1 MMKKILGLCFL
12 FIMMGCTDETF
23 NDVSTNV
30 DDVEFYATLE
40 GSDSRT
46 YVDEQVR
53 MRWTAEDYV
62 TIFKKTTYNRKFM
75 FTGKTGSN
83 AGGFKQI
90 SVDDDFW
97 FGYDVDANYA
107 VYPHS
112 DDITLDETDLFLTVN
127 LPSEQTYVENSFGL
141 GANTMVAVSESG
153 QLMFKNVGSFLRIR
167 LYGENT
173 AVSSITLTSKRETIA
188 GEAKITPQL
197 DGFPTCEMTG
207 SGKSIR
213 LTCPTPVTISSN
225 ADAPTDFWMVVPP
238 VVLSSGFSITV
249 TNSEGN
255 TQVFDVAKSF
265 TFERNKY
272 YDMAREVSIASDI
285 PYVTFT
291 ADEVQTLTMTKA
303 VEKLEY
309 SVGGGEW
316 AELGTSIV
324 AFGGENGNL
333 RLRGKNRYGTASGQ
347 LGYSNFT
354 YSTIKFGNVTSVA
367 CSGDIRTLLDYE
379 NYLTVYTGNAMFSYL
394 FSGCS
399 NLTSAPKLPATDL
412 KASCYLRMFSY
423 CTNLKIAPEL
433 PATTLK
439 AYCYDGMFRE
449 CKSLI
454 VAPELPATSLAP
466 MCYYEM
472 FYGCSNIT
480 IVPNKLP
487 AITLAESCY
496 RYMFLE
502 CISLK
507 NAPELPAKS
516 LASYCYS
523 SMFGSCSSLINAP
536 DLPATSLASNCYS
549 SMFGGCNSLTKSP
562 ELPATELAESC
573 YEAMFSGCSSLRDT
587 PDLPATNLASRCYHG
602 MFSDCSNLMNTSE
615 LPATTLANECYM
627 GMFSGCSSLT
637 NAPQLPATV
646 LAYYC
651 YHTMFSECSSLTNT
665 PDLPATTLADNCYT
679 GMFIGCVS
687 LTKAPELPATTLAN
701 ECYSTMFSRCVSL
714 TNAPELPAT
723 TLASSCYSSMFYGCS
738 SLTNAP
744 ELPATTLATSCYSWM
759 FGHCSKLNNI
769 TMLATDISASGC
781 LNNWLYGVASTGTFT
796 KAEEMESL
804 PEGSSGI
811 PTNWTVQNYS
821 E

>member
-112 DDITLDETDLFLTVN
+112 DDITLDETGLFLTVN

-225 ADAPTDFWMVVPP
+225 ADAPTNFWMVVPP

-291 ADEVQTLTMTKA
+291 ADAVQTLTMTKA
-303 VEKLEY
+303 VETLEY

-316 AELGTSIV
+316 AELGTNIV
-324 AFGGENGNL
+324 IFGGEYGNL
-333 RLRGKNRYGTASGQ
+333 RLRGKNAYGTANPYNSPV
-347 LGYSNFT
+347 YSEF
-354 YSTIKFGNVTSVA
+354 KFGNAASVS
-367 CSGDIRTLLDYE
+367 CTGDIRTLLDYE
-379 NYLTVYTGNAMFSYL
+379 NHLTVNTRMATFKRL
-394 FSGCS
+394 FANCS
-399 NLTSAPKLPATDL
+399 NLTSAPQLPAIELGNWCYEGMFLGCSSLTIAPELPATDL
-412 KASCYLRMFSY
+412 SYHCYYNMFNGCSSLTSPPELPAMTLTERCYFSMFKGCNNLTSPPKLPAMTLTEQCYSNMFYGCSSLMYPPELPAMTLAEQCYSGMFYGCSSLTTVPELPATTLSEYCYYQMFYDCSNIKVALELPATVLTSSCYRQMFYNCSSLINAPQLPATNLASECYSHMFSY
-423 CTNLKIAPEL
+423 CNSLLVAPELPATVLASSCYSGMFACCTSLIEAPKLPATILADYCYDGMFHWCSHLTTASELPATTLATGCYQNMFYMCINLESAPELPSTNLAEFCYYSMFDGCSSLTSAPEL
-433 PATTLK
+433 PATTL
-439 AYCYDGMFRE
+439 
-449 CKSLI
+449 
-454 VAPELPATSLAP
+454 
-466 MCYYEM
+466 
-472 FYGCSNIT
+472 
-480 IVPNKLP
+480 
-487 AITLAESCY
+487 
-496 RYMFLE
+496 
-502 CISLK
+502 
-507 NAPELPAKS
+507 
-516 LASYCYS
+516 
-523 SMFGSCSSLINAP
+523 
-536 DLPATSLASNCYS
+536 ASNCY
-549 SMFGGCNSLTKSP
+549 NS
-562 ELPATELAESC
+562 
-573 YEAMFSGCSSLRDT
+573 
-587 PDLPATNLASRCYHG
+587 
-602 MFSDCSNLMNTSE
+602 
-615 LPATTLANECYM
+615 
-627 GMFSGCSSLT
+627 MFSGCSSLT
-637 NAPQLPATV
+637 NAPKLSATILV
-646 LAYYC
+646 
-651 YHTMFSECSSLTNT
+651 E
-665 PDLPATTLADNCYT
+665 
-679 GMFIGCVS
+679 
-687 LTKAPELPATTLAN
+687 
-701 ECYSTMFSRCVSL
+701 
-714 TNAPELPAT
+714 
-723 TLASSCYSSMFYGCS
+723 SCYEAMFYS
-738 SLTNAP
+738 
-744 ELPATTLATSCYSWM
+744 
-759 FGHCSKLNNI
+759 CSKLNNVM
-769 TMLATDISASGC
+769 MLATDISASNC
-781 LNNWLYGVASTGTFT
+781 LYRWLNGVATSGTFT

>member
-23 NDVSTNV
+23 NDVSTNI

-46 YVDEQVR
+46 YIDDQVR

-62 TIFKKTTYNRKFM
+62 TIFMKTTYNRKFM

-83 AGGFKQI
+83 AGGFKKV

-173 AVSSITLTSKRETIA
+173 AVSSITLTSKKEAIA
-188 GEAKITPQL
+188 GEAKITPQQ

-291 ADEVQTLTMTKA
+291 ADAVQTLTMTKA
-303 VEKLEY
+303 VETLEY

-316 AELGTSIV
+316 AELGTNIV
-324 AFGGENGNL
+324 IFGGEHGNL
-333 RLRGKNRYGTASGQ
+333 RLRGKNLNGTAMSSNDYSQ
-347 LGYSNFT
+347 IIFGYDAPTNC
-354 YSTIKFGNVTSVA
+354 FG
-367 CSGDIRTLLDYE
+367 DLRTLLDYN
-379 NYLTVYTGNAMFSYL
+379 NYNTVATNSARFCSL
-394 FSGCS
+394 F
-399 NLTSAPKLPATDL
+399 K
-412 KASCYLRMFSY
+412 
-423 CTNLKIAPEL
+423 
-433 PATTLK
+433 
-439 AYCYDGMFRE
+439 
-449 CKSLI
+449 
-454 VAPELPATSLAP
+454 
-466 MCYYEM
+466 
-472 FYGCSNIT
+472 
-480 IVPNKLP
+480 
-487 AITLAESCY
+487 
-496 RYMFLE
+496 
-502 CISLK
+502 
-507 NAPELPAKS
+507 
-516 LASYCYS
+516 
-523 SMFGSCSSLINAP
+523 
-536 DLPATSLASNCYS
+536 
-549 SMFGGCNSLTKSP
+549 
-562 ELPATELAESC
+562 
-573 YEAMFSGCSSLRDT
+573 GCSSLVNGPEILPIMSLADYCYNYMFKDCINLSKA
-587 PDLPATNLASRCYHG
+587 PILPATQLEGRCYV
-602 MFSDCSNLMNTSE
+602 
-615 LPATTLANECYM
+615 

-637 NAPQLPATV
+637 IAPELPATN
-646 LAYYC
+646 LAAVC
-651 YHTMFSECSSLTNT
+651 YSAMFANCSSLITA
-665 PDLPATTLADNCYT
+665 PKLPATTLTEACYQMMFQNCT
-679 GMFIGCVS
+679 NLKV
-687 LTKAPELPATTLAN
+687 APELPATTLAVS
-701 ECYSTMFSRCVSL
+701 CYYYMFGFC
-714 TNAPELPAT
+714 TNLIDTPNLPAIK
-723 TLASSCYSSMFYGCS
+723 LAPHCYENMFHTCTSITKAPVLSSPNLVDYCYCQMFK
-738 SLTNAP
+738 N
-744 ELPATTLATSCYSWM
+744 
-759 FGHCSKLNNI
+759 CSKLTSI
-769 TMLATDISASGC
+769 TMLATDINAEKC
-781 LNNWLYGVASTGTFT
+781 MYNWAFGLPSLGTLTKSKNMEALYIS
-796 KAEEMESL
+796 
-804 PEGSSGI
+804 SSGI
-811 PTNWTVQNYS
+811 PSGWTVVNY
-821 E
+821 EE

>member
-75 FTGKTGSN
+75 FTGKSGSN

-188 GEAKITPQL
+188 GEAKIIPQL

-207 SGKSIR
+207 SAKSIR

-291 ADEVQTLTMTKA
+291 ADAVQTLTMTKA
-303 VEKLEY
+303 VETLEY

-324 AFGGENGNL
+324 AFGGENGTL
-333 RLRGKNRYGTASGQ
+333 RLRGKNNNGTAS
-347 LGYSNFT
+347 SNSS
-354 YSTIKFGNVTSVA
+354 YSTIKFGNVTPVA
-367 CSGDIRTLLDYE
+367 CTGDIRTLLDYE
-379 NYLTVYTGNAMFSYL
+379 NYLKVFTGKAKFINL
-394 FSGCS
+394 FRGCS
-399 NLTSAPKLPATDL
+399 NLTSAPKLPATTL
-412 KASCYLRMFSY
+412 ASF
-423 CTNLKIAPEL
+423 
-433 PATTLK
+433 
-439 AYCYDGMFRE
+439 CYD
-449 CKSLI
+449 
-454 VAPELPATSLAP
+454 
-466 MCYYEM
+466 
-472 FYGCSNIT
+472 N
-480 IVPNKLP
+480 
-487 AITLAESCY
+487 
-496 RYMFLE
+496 
-502 CISLK
+502 
-507 NAPELPAKS
+507 
-516 LASYCYS
+516 
-523 SMFGSCSSLINAP
+523 
-536 DLPATSLASNCYS
+536 
-549 SMFGGCNSLTKSP
+549 
-562 ELPATELAESC
+562 
-573 YEAMFSGCSSLRDT
+573 MFSGCS
-587 PDLPATNLASRCYHG
+587 
-602 MFSDCSNLMNTSE
+602 
-615 LPATTLANECYM
+615 
-627 GMFSGCSSLT
+627 
-637 NAPQLPATV
+637 
-646 LAYYC
+646 
-651 YHTMFSECSSLTNT
+651 
-665 PDLPATTLADNCYT
+665 
-679 GMFIGCVS
+679 
-687 LTKAPELPATTLAN
+687 
-701 ECYSTMFSRCVSL
+701 SL

-723 TLASSCYSSMFYGCS
+723 TLAEYCYRDMFSGCSSLTNAPELPATTLAEYCYRDMFYGCSSLTNAPKLPATTLAEECYYLMFSGCNSLTDAPELPATTLAEHCYHAMFKGCSSLTNAPKLPATILASSCYNGMFSGCSSLTNAPELPATILASFCYNGMFSGCSSLTNAPELPATILASNCYSYMFYGCS

-744 ELPATTLATSCYSWM
+744 ELPATTLASDCYSYMFYGCSSLTNAPELPATTLASDCYSCMFYGCSSLTNTPELPAITLAEHCYHAMFYGCSSLTNAPELPATTLASDCYSYMFYGCSSLTNAPELSATTLATSCYSWM
-759 FGHCSKLNNI
+759 FGYCSKLNNI

-781 LNNWLYGVASTGTFT
+781 LNAWLYGVASTGTFT

-821 E
+821 EQ

>member
-62 TIFKKTTYNRKFM
+62 TIFKKTTYNRKFI

-303 VEKLEY
+303 VETLEY

-333 RLRGKNRYGTASGQ
+333 RLRGKNSHGTAKDE
-347 LGYSNFT
+347 YT
-354 YSTIKFGNVTSVA
+354 CSTIKFGNPTPVS
-367 CSGDIRTLLDYE
+367 CNGDIRTLIDYE
-379 NYLTVYTGNAMFSYL
+379 NYLVVETQFARFKKLFADCTSLISSPKLPATILASSCYQSMFNGCSNLKTAPELPATILKNACYCDM

-399 NLTSAPKLPATDL
+399 SLIIAPKLPATKLAASCYFDMFLNCCNLISAPDL
-412 KASCYLRMFSY
+412 PATKLEDLCYYRMFEGCSKLSIAPNLPATNLVQACYQGMFKGCSNLEAAPELSATNLANLCYALMFYDCSSLTEAPRLPATILAKDCYLRMFYGCS
-423 CTNLKIAPEL
+423 NLNVAPQLPATTLTESCYYGMFSNCSSLTSVPEL
-433 PATTLK
+433 PATTL
-439 AYCYDGMFRE
+439 ASSCY
-449 CKSLI
+449 SL
-454 VAPELPATSLAP
+454 
-466 MCYYEM
+466 M
-472 FYGCSNIT
+472 FYGCSSLTNA
-480 IVPNKLP
+480 PQLP
-487 AITLAESCY
+487 ATILAESCY
-496 RYMFLE
+496 
-502 CISLK
+502 
-507 NAPELPAKS
+507 
-516 LASYCYS
+516 S
-523 SMFGSCSSLINAP
+523 S
-536 DLPATSLASNCYS
+536 
-549 SMFGGCNSLTKSP
+549 
-562 ELPATELAESC
+562 
-573 YEAMFSGCSSLRDT
+573 
-587 PDLPATNLASRCYHG
+587 
-602 MFSDCSNLMNTSE
+602 
-615 LPATTLANECYM
+615 
-627 GMFSGCSSLT
+627 MFSGCSSLT
-637 NAPQLPATV
+637 NAPQLPATI
-646 LAYYC
+646 LA
-651 YHTMFSECSSLTNT
+651 E
-665 PDLPATTLADNCYT
+665 
-679 GMFIGCVS
+679 
-687 LTKAPELPATTLAN
+687 
-701 ECYSTMFSRCVSL
+701 
-714 TNAPELPAT
+714 
-723 TLASSCYSSMFYGCS
+723 SCYSSMFYDCTN
-738 SLTNAP
+738 LTTAP
-744 ELPATTLATSCYSWM
+744 SDLPATTLSKSCYESM
-759 FGHCSKLNNI
+759 FYYCKNLTSAPNLPAKTLSESCYKQMFDCCPKLNSI
-769 TMLATDISASGC
+769 TMLATDISASDC
-781 LNNWLYGVASTGTFT
+781 LNNWLSGVASTGTFT

-804 PEGSSGI
+804 LEGSSGI